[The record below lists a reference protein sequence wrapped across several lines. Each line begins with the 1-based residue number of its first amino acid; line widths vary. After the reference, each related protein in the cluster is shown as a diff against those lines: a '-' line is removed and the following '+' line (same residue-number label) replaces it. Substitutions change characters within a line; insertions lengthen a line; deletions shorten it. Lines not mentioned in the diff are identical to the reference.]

1 MSLDIDTNMAAIVAA
16 NNLAA
21 SNMQL
26 QSSITKLSSGSRIT
40 TPADDAGGLA
50 VSMKL
55 SAQANVANATLSNIA
70 DAQSFLQT
78 QDGAMSVAG
87 QILNRMSEL
96 ATLAQDPTKSST
108 DVTNYASE
116 FTTLGTELTQ
126 VTGQTF
132 NGISLFGSSSTG
144 TVAGVALSGE
154 DVATSVSSVS
164 SVTLTASNAAATE
177 TAITAAIQAVAS
189 NRATNGSQQSQL
201 GYAQT
206 LETNNATNLTAASGQ
221 ITDVNIASEST
232 NLAKWNV
239 LVQSG
244 ASMLYQANQQSQV
257 ALKLLQ

>member
-21 SNMQL
+21 SNAQL
-26 QSSITKLSSGSRIT
+26 QSSITKLSSGSKIV

-55 SAQANVANATLSNIA
+55 SAQANEDQATSSNIA

-96 ATLAQDPTKSST
+96 AVLAQDPTKGSS
-108 DVTNYASE
+108 DVANYASE
-116 FTTLGTELTQ
+116 FTTLGTELTT

-132 NGISLFGSSSTG
+132 NGVSLFGSASSG
-144 TVAGVALSGE
+144 TVAGVSLTGE
-154 DVATSVSSVS
+154 NLNSSVS
-164 SVTLTASNAAATE
+164 SLESVTLTSANAATTA
-177 TAITAAIQAVAS
+177 TAITTAIQAVAS

-201 GYAQT
+201 SYAAT
-206 LETNNATNLTAASGQ
+206 LTSNDMTNMTAASGQ
-221 ITDVNIASEST
+221 ITDVDVAKEST

-239 LVQSG
+239 LVQAGS
-244 ASMLYQANQQSQV
+244 SMLYQANQTSQV